1 MNVIYSSKLDHSGIY
16 LHTQTNVVE
25 EEGKTYFTARGDGC
39 GVEEHVVFTGT
50 KHSFVK
56 YSTYMSDFQDK

>member
-1 MNVIYSSKLDHSGIY
+1 MNVTYSSKLDHSGHY

-25 EEGKTYFTARGDGC
+25 EEGKTYFMARGDGC

-50 KHSFVK
+50 
-56 YSTYMSDFQDK
+56 